1 MSKQF
6 VNPALMHVGTNLYYH
21 TPISGWYLPVS
32 PYLARTRA
40 PPTPEI
46 C

>member
-6 VNPALMHVGTNLYYH
+6 VNPALMHVSANLYYH
-21 TPISGWYLPVS
+21 TPISGWYGPVGL
-32 PYLARTRA
+32 YLARTRA
-40 PPTPEI
+40 SPTPEI